1 MMKTPKVDIL
11 GIAPVKD
18 DAEGDH
24 DAAADILEAIADKD
38 AGALSLALKRHYEEC
53 AGDMGDDEDDSDEE

>member
-1 MMKTPKVDIL
+1 MDTPKVSILDISPAK
-11 GIAPVKD
+11 G

-24 DAAADILEAIADKD
+24 EAAADILEAIADKD
-38 AGALSLALKRHYEEC
+38 AGALSLALKRFYEDC